1 MKFGIV
7 GHSYTSNKDSS
18 VIKAWLGNLKGG
30 SGKVVKMQD
39 GIVGAVGLDAV
50 CMGELVEIGSKK
62 IKGMVL
68 SLEEGNVSI
77 AIFGEERGINV
88 GHVILR
94 TRKVMR
100 IPLHTK
106 LFGRTIDALGN
117 SIDRGPKP
125 VGFLSRIIDTKA
137 LGITGRTSICEPVQ
151 TGIMAI
157 DALTPIGRGQRE
169 LIIGDRQTG
178 KTTIGVDSI
187 ISQKNSSDLQSVY
200 VAIGQRKAV
209 VAKLVKRLKKFGV
222 LESSIIVCA
231 SCGDPAT
238 LQYLAGYSGCTLG
251 EWIGESGL
259 GSLVIYDDLTKQAV
273 AYRQMS
279 LLLRRPPGREAYPGD
294 VFYLHSRLL
303 ERAAKWCYEKGAG
316 SFTALPIIETQAGDV
331 SAYIP
336 TNVISITDGQVF
348 LESKLFN
355 EGIRPAIN
363 VGLSVSRVGSAA
375 QVKGMKEI
383 AGSLKLSLALYREVE
398 AFVSFASELEAET
411 KFTIYRGLQLIE
423 ILKQKCGCPIPTNAQ
438 VFIIYATLN
447 GYLENILREDV
458 YMFKNLLKYLV
469 LEETNIWQNFSEHE
483 SICGYM
489 FDFYWACL
497 SDAYFRWLEKNDI

>member
-1 MKFGIV
+1 
-7 GHSYTSNKDSS
+7 
-18 VIKAWLGNLKGG
+18 
-30 SGKVVKMQD
+30 MQD

-251 EWIGESGL
+251 E
-259 GSLVIYDDLTKQAV
+259 
-273 AYRQMS
+273 
-279 LLLRRPPGREAYPGD
+279 
-294 VFYLHSRLL
+294 
-303 ERAAKWCYEKGAG
+303 
-316 SFTALPIIETQAGDV
+316 
-331 SAYIP
+331 
-336 TNVISITDGQVF
+336 
-348 LESKLFN
+348 
-355 EGIRPAIN
+355 
-363 VGLSVSRVGSAA
+363 
-375 QVKGMKEI
+375 
-383 AGSLKLSLALYREVE
+383 
-398 AFVSFASELEAET
+398 
-411 KFTIYRGLQLIE
+411 
-423 ILKQKCGCPIPTNAQ
+423 
-438 VFIIYATLN
+438 
-447 GYLENILREDV
+447 
-458 YMFKNLLKYLV
+458 
-469 LEETNIWQNFSEHE
+469 
-483 SICGYM
+483 
-489 FDFYWACL
+489 
-497 SDAYFRWLEKNDI
+497 